1 MKFLSQDKI
10 SYSKRKQTLKS
21 IKVIYIK
28 LNLFFTPAPWD
39 HFPSKLTTF
48 KSLSHVLHFC
58 ESKLRQ

>member
-21 IKVIYIK
+21 ISNLHKIK
-28 LNLFFTPAPWD
+28 FVFTPVPWD
-39 HFPSKLTTF
+39 YFPSKLTTF